1 MGRKDIDVIDFSHSS
16 GASKRTPHSKS
27 ERIDVPG
34 FVDSAHSKKDYGRHA
49 HEADFVLPL
58 ISSSEESAWED
69 NDDGYADGYDDRY
82 GHGDARYER
91 SHRDYRRSNTDRVKS
106 KAKKNKK
113 QVHFRC
119 DKLVL
124 LILVLFIAYCGWT
137 IYHDYHGDN
146 FDAKAAV
153 APSYEEGLG
162 SDEQTTQTQAA
173 VAGYHKN
180 NKVVCIDPGHG
191 GSDSGAEYKK
201 NYEKTQVLEMA
212 KLVKAQLEADGFT
225 VVLTRD
231 SDKTLTLDERV
242 KIAEEANAG
251 VLVSIH
257 RNFYQDSSKSGASQ
271 ASGVECWVS
280 NTRPSDATQLS
291 NMILVE
297 LNKLS
302 LTKNRGV
309 KCGTINNANRNYRI
323 NTSKCTSCIVE
334 LGFITNSRDD
344 ALVTTKKTECA
355 KAIADGIEGYLK
367 SL

>member
-1 MGRKDIDVIDFSHSS
+1 MGRKDIDVIDFSHSAGPS
-16 GASKRTPHSKS
+16 GKAARSGKND
-27 ERIDVPG
+27 IDVPG
-34 FVDSAHSKKDYGRHA
+34 FVGSAHSKKDYGSHSRR
-49 HEADFVLPL
+49 ADFVLPL
-58 ISSSEESAWED
+58 ISSPEEDFRED
-69 NDDGYADGYDDRY
+69 D
-82 GHGDARYER
+82 
-91 SHRDYRRSNTDRVKS
+91 HRDYRHSNAQSRKS
-106 KAKKNKK
+106 AGSKRQKPQK
-113 QVHFRC
+113 QVRREHEDSGDDYTERRGFRW
-119 DKLVL
+119 DKLILLVL
-124 LILVLFIAYCGWT
+124 ILFIAFCGWT
-137 IYHDYHGDN
+137 IYRDYRGDD
-146 FDAKAAV
+146 FDAKEAI

-162 SDEQTTQTQAA
+162 SDEPVTQTQAA
-173 VAGYHKN
+173 VADGYHKD
-180 NKVVCIDPGHG
+180 NKVVCIDAGHG

-201 NYEKTQVLEMA
+201 NYEKTQVLEIA
-212 KLVKAQLEADGFT
+212 KLVKAQLESDGYT

-242 KIAEEANAG
+242 KIAEDANAG

-271 ASGVECWVS
+271 ASGVECWIS
-280 NTRPSDATQLS
+280 NSKPADASQLS

-309 KCGTINNANRNYRI
+309 KCGTINSTNRNYRI

-334 LGFITNSRDD
+334 LGFITNSKDD
-344 ALVTTKKTECA
+344 ALVTTRKTECA